1 MKKFLFVLTTIITI
15 ITIFSLTAFAW
26 TPEEFAQAMR
36 NYMQTFAYN
45 VYHFGTEAENENVQ
59 NSEPNVNN
67 FDSGS
72 LYFNIFDVYRNQM
85 NFVYAK
91 GTAAQAQANKF
102 TDFVDTQYNDN
113 LVMLQENNV
122 TLVTN
127 RVYDANGNFDF
138 SKTLNNFAGIA
149 QDIHMV
155 SCSTPTN
162 KLKPTVYFSEKYT
175 KFDVYFSINVTM
187 EIVMMPDAQFISTAE
202 SLNYYPNFC
211 FYLGNT
217 SYDYKIYYPEVTT
230 NYIKLFNSKA
240 LSIDYTIR
248 AHFDEPCTLLGFW
261 TGVTFPNYLFT
272 NGNDGPGASTNA
284 FFVNTYQLS
293 PVNFFSPEYGVQIG
307 EDISEIDSSAYEFYM
322 LADKPS
328 IAESFTGNV
337 YGGLAFLSNGVN
349 LMYRN
354 IPIIRYSINFA
365 LACGIISIILGVTVN
380 VASRVSRVSTSA
392 SKFKY
397 SSKNSSK
404 NNSKN
409 SSKNRKKGG

>member
-1 MKKFLFVLTTIITI
+1 MKKIIFTLCTIITVL
-15 ITIFSLTAFAW
+15 TISCVSVFALT
-26 TPEEFAQAMR
+26 PQEQAQGLN

-45 VYHFGTEAENENVQ
+45 VYKFGLDTENENLQ
-59 NSEPNVNN
+59 KHENS

-91 GTAAQAQANKF
+91 GTPEQLQANKYV
-102 TDFVDTQYNDN
+102 DFVDTQYNDD
-113 LVMLQENNV
+113 LVMLQDNNV

-127 RVYDANGNFDF
+127 RAYNANGEFDL
-138 SKTLNNFAGIA
+138 SKLLNNYAGIA
-149 QDIHMV
+149 QDIHMI
-155 SCSTPTN
+155 SCSIPTN

-175 KFDVYFSINVTM
+175 KFDIYFSINVTM
-187 EIVMMPDAQFISTAE
+187 EIVMFPDAVFTSNAE
-202 SLNYYPNFC
+202 SLSIYPNFC
-211 FYLGNT
+211 FYLGET
-217 SYDYKIYYPEVTT
+217 SYDYETYYPEVTT
-230 NYIKLFNSKA
+230 NYVKLFNEKA

-261 TGVTFPNYLFT
+261 TGVTFPKYLFT

-307 EDISEIDSSAYEFYM
+307 EDISEIDSSAYDFYLM
-322 LADKPS
+322 ADKPS
-328 IAESFTGNV
+328 ISESITGNV
-337 YGGLAFLSNGVN
+337 YGGFAFLSNGVN

-354 IPIIRYSINFA
+354 IPIIRFGINFA

-380 VASRVSRVSTSA
+380 VAKGFSNATDKTLISHA
-392 SKFKY
+392 KSK
-397 SSKNSSK
+397 
-404 NNSKN
+404 
-409 SSKNRKKGG
+409 RGGKRG